1 MVKKRS
7 KGLFC
12 LFWLLLFAGFIHA
25 QELVLPLSSNWKFR
39 KLGSSDEWLPA
50 TVPGTVH
57 TDLLRNGKIE
67 DPFLGTNN
75 LNLGWIDE
83 TDWEYSLDFYVS
95 ESLLK
100 NRHVELVFDGLDTY
114 ADVYLNGGLVLKA
127 DNMFRRWTIDCAE
140 RLTAGSN
147 NITIIFKS
155 ALAEV
160 KRKSKD
166 LPYTLPGGEWAFVRK
181 APYHFGWDWGPRL
194 ITSGIWKPVYIQSW
208 RDFTIKDIQVH
219 TDSIYRG
226 DAYLKTNILISSAR
240 FQHLK
245 IKVSEGNQLIGRFN
259 DRAGTS
265 NRLISV
271 SFKIKDAK
279 LWWSNGMGESYMYKL
294 NFQVEGENL
303 SQAKAMNYGIRTV
316 ELVQEPDNIGK
327 SFFFKVNGIPVFMK
341 GANMIPRHSFIPSA
355 SKAELRKLLKS
366 AASSG
371 VNMLRIWG
379 GGVYEDD
386 LFYNLCDSLGILIWQ
401 DFMFAGS
408 MYPGDSVFLDN
419 VKGEITQQVL
429 RIRNHPCIALW
440 CGNNEVDE
448 AWYNWGWQKQYNMSK
463 ADSTKIWTD
472 YKNLFQKLIPDVIAE
487 HDSERPYWASSPKN
501 GWGRKQSMTEGDSH
515 YWGVWWGFEP
525 FSVYQ
530 TKVPR
535 FMSEFGFQGFPD
547 AKTVALFSRNGSE
560 KPDSMELLAHQKH
573 PVGYQTIDKYSQRE
587 GFYPKTLDDRIYISQ
602 IVQSIGYRTAIESH
616 RLAMPKCMGTL
627 YWQLNDCWPVVSWSS
642 IDFYGHWKA
651 VQYTVRDAYKPIL
664 LSTKASKSHIDINV
678 VSDLRQP
685 VDGVL
690 NVSVYNLNGEVLKN
704 WSNKVEVKPNKSES
718 ISHLAYQFADID
730 SANVFV
736 NSEFISTSGEAFKS
750 YAFNCK
756 LGYLN
761 TQNPEIKMRIEGR
774 YLVLTCTKPAFYVNI
789 SSVNDI
795 EVDNNFFN
803 MLPGKEYKV
812 KVFKGILNDIEVKTL
827 FDYIHKN

>member
-12 LFWLLLFAGFIHA
+12 FFCLLLFAGFIHA
-25 QELVLPLSSNWKFR
+25 QDLTLPLSSNWKFR

-50 TVPGTVH
+50 IVPGTVH
-57 TDLLRNGKIE
+57 TDLLKNNKIS

-75 LNLGWIDE
+75 LNLSWIDE
-83 TDWEYSLDFYVS
+83 SDWEYSLDFYVS

-100 NRHVELVFDGLDTY
+100 NRHVVLIFDGLDTY
-114 ADVYLNGGLVLKA
+114 ADVYLNGGLVLNA

-140 RLTAGSN
+140 RLNAGRN

-155 ALAEV
+155 ALTEV

-194 ITSGIWKPVYIQSW
+194 ITAGIWKPVYLQSW

-226 DAYLKTNILISSAR
+226 DAYLKANILVSSTR

-259 DRAGTS
+259 DRAGTG
-265 NRLISV
+265 NRLISI

-279 LWWSNGMGESYMYKL
+279 LWWSNGMGEPYMSNL
-294 NFQVEGENL
+294 NFQVEGESL
-303 SQAKAMNYGIRTV
+303 SQSKAMNYGIRTV
-316 ELVQEPDNIGK
+316 ELVQESDSIGK

-355 SKAELRKLLKS
+355 SNAELRKLLKS
-366 AASSG
+366 AAGSG

-379 GGVYEDD
+379 GGVYEDE

-408 MYPGDSVFLDN
+408 MYPGDSVFFDN
-419 VKGEITQQVL
+419 VKKEITQQVL
-429 RIRNHPCIALW
+429 RIRNHPCVALW

-448 AWYNWGWQKQYNMSK
+448 AWHNWGWQKQYNMSK
-463 ADSTKIWTD
+463 ADSLKIWTD
-472 YKNLFQKLIPDVIAE
+472 YKNLFQKLIHDIIAE
-487 HDSERPYWASSPKN
+487 HDFERPYWVSSPKN

-535 FMSEFGFQGFPD
+535 FMSEYGFQGFPN
-547 AKTVALFSRNGSE
+547 AKTVALFSKSGTER
-560 KPDSMELLAHQKH
+560 PDSLELLAHQKH

-587 GFYPKTLDDRIYISQ
+587 GFFPKTLDDRIYTSQ
-602 IVQSIGYRTAIESH
+602 IVQSIGYSTAIESH
-616 RLAMPKCMGTL
+616 RLAMPRCMGTL

-642 IDFYGHWKA
+642 IDFYGRWKT

-664 LSTKASKSHIDINV
+664 ISTKTSKSHIDINV
-678 VSDLRQP
+678 VSDLRKP
-685 VDGVL
+685 IDGVL
-690 NVSVYNLNGEVLKN
+690 NVSVYNLNGDVLKS
-704 WSNKVEVKPNKSES
+704 WSSKIEVKPNKSES
-718 ISHLAYQFADID
+718 INHLAYQFAGTD
-730 SANVFV
+730 STSVFV

-761 TQNPEIKMRIEGR
+761 TQNPEIKMRFEGN
-774 YLVLTCTKPAFYVNI
+774 YLVLTCIKPAFYVNI

-795 EVDNNFFN
+795 EVDDNFFN

-812 KVFKGILNDIEVKTL
+812 KVLKGEASLVEIKSLYN
-827 FDYIHKN
+827 YIQK

>member
-25 QELVLPLSSNWKFR
+25 QEMILPLSSNWKFR

-57 TDLLRNGKIE
+57 TDLLMNNKIS

-83 TDWEYSLDFYVS
+83 TDWEYSLDFDVS
-95 ESLLK
+95 ERLFK
-100 NRHVELVFDGLDTY
+100 NKHVDLIFDGLDTY
-114 ADVYLNGGLVLKA
+114 ADVYLNGGPVLKA
-127 DNMFRRWTIDCAE
+127 DNMFRRWSIDCTE
-140 RLTAGSN
+140 QLTKGN
-147 NITIIFKS
+147 NNLTIIFKS

-160 KRKSKD
+160 KRKSKE
-166 LPYTLPGGEWAFVRK
+166 LSYSIPGGEWAFARK
-181 APYHFGWDWGPRL
+181 AAYHFGWDWGPRL
-194 ITSGIWKPVYIQSW
+194 ITAGIWKPVYINTWQNIG
-208 RDFTIKDIQVH
+208 FKDIRLQTV
-219 TDSIYRG
+219 SV
-226 DAYLKTNILISSAR
+226 DAERANLVATVSFNSD
-240 FQHLK
+240 
-245 IKVSEGNQLIGRFN
+245 KVIATE
-259 DRAGTS
+259 
-265 NRLISV
+265 ISV
-271 SFKIKDAK
+271 LLAKTELTVIKIDAK
-279 LWWSNGMGESYMYKL
+279 KGLNIVKIPFEVKKPNLWWCNGSGA
-294 NFQVEGENL
+294 QNL
-303 SQAKAMNYGIRTV
+303 YDLEVSLKEKNLVISKSISYGIRIV
-316 ELVQEPDNIGK
+316 ELVQETDSIGK

-341 GANMIPRHSFIPSA
+341 GANTIPRHSFIPSA
-355 SKAELRKLLKS
+355 SEKDLRNLLNS

-408 MYPGDSVFLDN
+408 MYPGDSVFLEN
-419 VKGEITQQVL
+419 VKEEITQQVL
-429 RIRNHPCIALW
+429 RLRKHPCIALW

-448 AWYNWGWQKQYNMSK
+448 AWHNWGWQKQYNMSK
-463 ADSTKIWTD
+463 ADSLKIWND
-472 YKNLFQKLIPDVIAE
+472 YKNLFQKLIPDIITE

-515 YWGVWWGFEP
+515 YWGVWWGNEP

-535 FMSEFGFQGFPD
+535 FMSEYGFQGFPD
-547 AKTVALFSRNGSE
+547 ARTVASFSKSGAER
-560 KPDSMELLAHQKH
+560 PDSVELLAHQKH

-587 GFYPKTLDDRIYISQ
+587 GFYPKTLDERIYTSQ

-616 RLAMPKCMGTL
+616 RLAMPQCMGTL

-642 IDFYGHWKA
+642 IDFYGRWKA

-664 LSTKASKSHIDINV
+664 ISTKTSKSQIDISV
-678 VSDLRQP
+678 ASDLRKP

-690 NVSVYNLNGEVLKN
+690 NVSVYNLNGEILKS

-718 ISHLAYQFADID
+718 ISHLAYQLVDAD
-730 SANVFV
+730 SVNVFV
-736 NSEFISTSGEAFKS
+736 CSEFISSSGEAFKS

-756 LGYLN
+756 PGYLN
-761 TQNPEIKMRIEGR
+761 TQNPEIRMRIEGN
-774 YLVLTCTKPAFYVNI
+774 YLVLKCSKPAFYVNI
-789 SSVNDI
+789 SSVKDI

-812 KVFKGILNDIEVKTL
+812 RVLKGDARLVEIKSLYN
-827 FDYIHKN
+827 YIHK

>member
-12 LFWLLLFAGFIHA
+12 LFWLLLFAGFTHA
-25 QELVLPLSSNWKFR
+25 QDLILPLYSNWKFR

-57 TDLLRNGKIE
+57 TDLLKNGKIP

-75 LNLGWIDE
+75 LNLGWVDE
-83 TDWEYSLDFYVS
+83 KDWEYTLDFNVS

-100 NRHVELVFDGLDTY
+100 NRHVVLVFDGLDTY

-147 NITIIFKS
+147 NLTIIFKS

-194 ITSGIWKPVYIQSW
+194 ITAGIWKPVYIQSW
-208 RDFTIKDIQVH
+208 RDFSIKDIQVQ
-219 TDSIYRG
+219 TDSICRG
-226 DAYLKTNILISSAR
+226 DAYLKANILVSSAR

-245 IKVSEGNQLIGRFN
+245 IKVSAGNQLIGSFD
-259 DRAGTS
+259 DRVGTS

-271 SFKIKDAK
+271 FFKIKDAK
-279 LWWSNGMGESYMYKL
+279 LWRSNGMGEPFVYNL

-303 SQAKAMNYGIRTV
+303 SQSKAVNYGIRTV
-316 ELVQEPDNIGK
+316 ELVQETDGIGK

-355 SKAELRKLLKS
+355 SKVELRKLMKG

-371 VNMLRIWG
+371 VNLLRIWG

-386 LFYNLCDSLGILIWQ
+386 LFYNLCDSLGILVWQ

-419 VKGEITQQVL
+419 VKEEITQQVL
-429 RIRNHPCIALW
+429 RLRNHPCVALW
-440 CGNNEVDE
+440 CGNNEIDE
-448 AWYNWGWQKQYNMSK
+448 AWHNWGWQKQYNMSK

-472 YKNLFQKLIPDVIAE
+472 YKNLFQKLIPDIIAE
-487 HDSERPYWASSPKN
+487 KDSQRPYWASSPKN
-501 GWGRKQSMTEGDSH
+501 GWGRKQSMTDGDSH
-515 YWGVWWGFEP
+515 YWGVWWGLEP

-530 TKVPR
+530 TKIPR
-535 FMSEFGFQGFPD
+535 FMSEYGFQGFPD
-547 AKTVALFSRNGSE
+547 ARTVASFSKSGTE
-560 KPDSMELLAHQKH
+560 MPDSLELLAHQKH
-573 PVGYQTIDKYSQRE
+573 PVGYQTIDKYSQSE
-587 GFYPKTLDDRIYISQ
+587 GFYPKTLDERIYTSQ

-616 RLAMPKCMGTL
+616 RLSMPRCMGTL

-642 IDFYGHWKA
+642 IDFYGRWKA

-664 LSTKASKSHIDINV
+664 ISTKTSKSQIDINV

-690 NVSVYNLNGEVLKN
+690 NVSVYNLNGEVLKS
-704 WSNKVEVKPNKSES
+704 WSNRVEVKPNKSES
-718 ISHLAYQFADID
+718 IGCLTYQFADAD
-730 SANVFV
+730 SASVFV
-736 NSEFISTSGEAFKS
+736 CSEIISTSGEAFKS
-750 YAFNCK
+750 HAFNCK
-756 LGYLN
+756 VGYLN
-761 TQNPEIKMRIEGR
+761 TQNPEIKMRIEGN
-774 YLVLTCTKPAFYVNI
+774 YLVLTCSKPAFYVNI

-795 EVDNNFFN
+795 EVDDNFFN

-812 KVFKGILNDIEVKTL
+812 KVLKGDASSVEIKSLYN
-827 FDYIHKN
+827 YIHK